1 VTFAQIT
8 SGKWSA
14 ELSLPAREDLR
25 AFSTIM
31 VDRLFSVLTDA
42 CKKVDPNHM
51 NLGARYFTVPPEWA
65 LAGMKRFDV
74 FSMNCYA
81 QHIPGKDIDHIATV
95 TGRPTMIGEFHF
107 GALDV
112 GLPASGIGRVKDQ
125 AARGQAYRF
134 YVEQAAAHPNCVGAH
149 YFTLYD
155 ESALG
160 RFDGENYNIGFLDVC
175 NRPYAPLAQAARES
189 HSRLYQVAAGQAPP
203 FSDSPEYLTKLF
215 C

>member
-1 VTFAQIT
+1 V
-8 SGKWSA
+8 
-14 ELSLPAREDLR
+14 LSDPAKTDLQ
-25 AFSTIM
+25 AFSTVM

-42 CKKVDPNHM
+42 CRKVDPNHM
-51 NLGARYFTVPPEWA
+51 NLGARYYVVPPEWA

-81 QHIPGKDIDHIATV
+81 QQVPGKDLAHIAAV
-95 TGRPTMIGEFHF
+95 TGRPTLIGEFHF

-112 GLPASGIGRVKDQ
+112 GLPASGIGRVKNQ
-125 AARGQAYRF
+125 SARGQAYRF
-134 YVEQAAAHPNCVGAH
+134 YVEQAAADPNCVGAH
-149 YFTLYD
+149 YFILYD

-175 NRPYAPLAQAARES
+175 NRPYEPMAKAARQTHE
-189 HSRLYQVAAGQAPP
+189 RLYQVAAGDLAP
-203 FSDSPEYLTKLF
+203 FSDAPEYLTKLF